1 MTHKKYKNK
10 VKQHSNGEKGDVKGI
25 IKHRGK
31 ILKQRGWT
39 KEEER
44 VFDEDQRVER
54 KRGGR
59 EE

>member
-1 MTHKKYKNK
+1 M
-10 VKQHSNGEKGDVKGI
+10 KGI